1 MSGNQLSIRTSEFQS
16 YVSKIKTQ
24 SNAMSENKL
33 EKPEIEGKSEVLN
46 AYIDIMDRIY
56 NLCGKLIEQ
65 DEAMCKRE

>member
-1 MSGNQLSIRTSEFQS
+1 
-16 YVSKIKTQ
+16 
-24 SNAMSENKL
+24 MSENKL

-46 AYIDIMDRIY
+46 AYIDIMDSIQKLVQSYNEFIQKDMDRIY